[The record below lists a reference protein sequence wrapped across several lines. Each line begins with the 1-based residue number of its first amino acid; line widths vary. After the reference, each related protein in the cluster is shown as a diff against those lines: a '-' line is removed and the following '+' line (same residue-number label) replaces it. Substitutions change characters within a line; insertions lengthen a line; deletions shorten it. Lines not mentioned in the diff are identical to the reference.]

1 MASFTCKGCKNRH
14 YLCHSECEKYLAEK
28 AAWDAQQAK
37 IRKAKAVEDGLNH
50 HLVNTIERNR
60 KRVGIQKPSR
70 IGGQ

>member
-1 MASFTCKGCKNRH
+1 MSFTCKGCENRH
-14 YLCHSECEKYLAEK
+14 PGCHSECEKYKAEK

-50 HLVNTIERNR
+50 HLINTMYKNS
-60 KRVGIQKPSR
+60 KRRGNQKPSH